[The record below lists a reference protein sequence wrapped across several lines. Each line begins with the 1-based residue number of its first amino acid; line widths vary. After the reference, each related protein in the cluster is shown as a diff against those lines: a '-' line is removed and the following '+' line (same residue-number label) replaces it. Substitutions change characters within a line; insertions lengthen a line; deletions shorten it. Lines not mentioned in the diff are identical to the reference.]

1 MNYFIAIDIGGTQ
14 MRAAC
19 YPEGSLNP
27 IKLEKRP
34 THTRNSTPEQVL
46 FEVVQ
51 AVLTTKDKPKAIGV
65 ASPGPVD
72 LQNGAIITA
81 PNIGEWHNYP
91 LVSILQEKFGVPVAL
106 DNDANLAALGE
117 WKFGAG
123 RGYAHLVYVTIS
135 TGIGGGIIIEN
146 RLLRGW
152 RGLAAELGHITVM
165 PDGPLCGCGQR
176 GHIEAIASG
185 TAIARQVSEEL
196 ARGTPSSLPKDRP
209 INTKDIAQAAAQGDE
224 LSIAALARAG
234 YYLGQTLADFLHIFN
249 PQALILGGGV
259 TQSGAL
265 LLEPLRR
272 ALQAH
277 VISPEYLK
285 DLVIT
290 TAALG
295 DEPGLLGA
303 LALAQQLSES
313 K

>member
-1 MNYFIAIDIGGTQ
+1 MNHFIAVDIGGTQ

-19 YPEGSLNP
+19 YLEGATTP
-27 IKLEKRP
+27 IQLEKRP
-34 THTRNSTPEQVL
+34 THTPNTTPQDIL
-46 FEVVQ
+46 FDVIR
-51 AVLTTKDKPKAIGV
+51 AVLPPKGNLSAIGV

-72 LQNGAIITA
+72 LQNGEIITA
-81 PNIGEWHNYP
+81 PNISEWRNYP
-91 LVSILQEKFGVPVAL
+91 IVKILQEKFGVPVAL

-123 RGYAHLVYVTIS
+123 RGYAHIVYVTIS

-165 PDGPLCGCGQR
+165 PDGPRCGCGQY

-196 ARGTPSSLPKDRP
+196 ARGLPSSLPKDRP
-209 INTKDIAQAAAQGDE
+209 INAKDIALAAAQGDE
-224 LSIAALARAG
+224 LSIAALSRAG

-265 LLEPLRR
+265 LLEPLRQS
-272 ALQAH
+272 LQAH

-303 LALAQQLSES
+303 LALAQQLSEG